1 MDIVLLYLYYFL
13 YMSSVEGSD
22 KGEDS
27 LSDELELVLKNNKI
41 QRNKHNSRGLRNA
54 NTEDSLYK

>member
-1 MDIVLLYLYYFL
+1 
-13 YMSSVEGSD
+13 MSSVEGSD